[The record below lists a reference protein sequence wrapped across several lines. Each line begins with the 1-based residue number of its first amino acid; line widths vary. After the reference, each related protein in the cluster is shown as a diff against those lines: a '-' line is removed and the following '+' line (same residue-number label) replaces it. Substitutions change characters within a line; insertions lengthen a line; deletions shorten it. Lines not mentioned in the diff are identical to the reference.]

1 MTQATIDK
9 LLTKGKEGSKAL
21 IVGVYTGK
29 EVGPFVDESW
39 VVTGSDLLPPY
50 RDDYKHVRG
59 QFQVANVGRDHD
71 VVLCSHMLEHVD
83 NVGVVLRK
91 LSFVLKPGGYL
102 GLVVPGYPQE
112 ALWVGHLTLWT
123 PALLLYNLVYSGWN
137 CKRAE
142 YRTSDDHKNIELV
155 VPNERFD
162 WPKDLDRGHESIGY
176 LQQYLPVPMGH
187 CMNAWMADHWDY
199 EVLD

>member
-1 MTQATIDK
+1 MTQETIKK
-9 LLTKGKEGSKAL
+9 LLTKGKAGSSAL
-21 IVGVYTGK
+21 IVGVHTGQ
-29 EVGPFVDESW
+29 EVDPFLNEGWS
-39 VVTGSDLLPPY
+39 VTGSDLLPPY
-50 RDDYKHVRG
+50 RDDYKHIRG

-71 VVLCSHMLEHVD
+71 VVLCSHTLEHID
-83 NVGVVLRK
+83 NVGAFLRK

-137 CKRAE
+137 CRNAE
-142 YRTSDDHKNIELV
+142 YRTSVGRTNIELV

-162 WPKDLDRGHESIGY
+162 WPKDLDKGHESIGY

-187 CMNAWMADHWDY
+187 RMWAWVPDKWD
-199 EVLD
+199 